1 MISGIIAVCVNL
13 VFNYILIFG
22 KLGAPE
28 LGCVGAAIATV
39 LSRFVELA
47 IVAGWTH
54 KHTWRAIRFGV
65 PCAVLRFPGVFW
77 QIVAI
82 GLPLFINELMWS
94 FGITFMTQCYSV
106 RGLEVVAAFN
116 IANTIS
122 NVFNVVFLSLGNAV
136 GIIIGQMLGAG
147 RLEEAKREDKQLIA
161 FSVFCCF
168 LTGAMLILLSPL
180 FPRMYNTEEIVK
192 GLATQLIF
200 ITGCCQPLYGFV
212 HGTYFTLRA
221 GGKSVVTFLFD
232 STYMWVIP
240 IPIVFALT
248 RFTAIPV
255 QLVYLLAELSNLIK
269 CIVGYVLVKRGV
281 WIKNIVD

>member
-1 MISGIIAVCVNL
+1 MIGGIIAVCVNL

-54 KHTWRAIRFGV
+54 KHTARNPFIRG
-65 PCAVLRFPGVFW
+65 ALRSFKIPRSLLK

-180 FPRMYNTEEIVK
+180 FPRMYNTEYR
-192 GLATQLIF
+192 
-200 ITGCCQPLYGFV
+200 P
-212 HGTYFTLRA
+212 
-221 GGKSVVTFLFD
+221 
-232 STYMWVIP
+232 
-240 IPIVFALT
+240 
-248 RFTAIPV
+248 
-255 QLVYLLAELSNLIK
+255 
-269 CIVGYVLVKRGV
+269 
-281 WIKNIVD
+281 